1 MSPVRFWQKGAC
13 FFRRRRAPSPPAGPA
28 PSVGPSQPE
37 AEIDETIR
45 SAVERLLED
54 EALTAD
60 LVDAA
65 ARRLLDWGIMQVT
78 AILRETGAAS
88 EEARTR
94 LAALRQQMRAIARQ
108 VGQLS
113 PDEQPSALQRLL
125 EIGPGPATA
134 GHSFSPQDTKTPREI

>member
-1 MSPVRFWQKGAC
+1 MD
-13 FFRRRRAPSPPAGPA
+13 
-28 PSVGPSQPE
+28 E
-37 AEIDETIR
+37 AIQ

-65 ARRLLDWGIMQVT
+65 ACRLLDWGIAQVT

-108 VGQLS
+108 VGRLP
-113 PDEQPSALQRLL
+113 PDEQTSALQRLL
-125 EIGPGPATA
+125 EESPGPAVA
-134 GHSFSPQDTKTPREI
+134 CNSFSHQDTKTQRGKIKI

>member
-1 MSPVRFWQKGAC
+1 MSPVRFWQKAFG
-13 FFRRRRAPSPPAGPA
+13 FFRRRRASPPPAGPA
-28 PSVGPSQPE
+28 PSVGPSLLGADGDE
-37 AEIDETIR
+37 AVQ

-65 ARRLLDWGIMQVT
+65 ARHLLDWGIAQVT

-88 EEARTR
+88 EEAGTR

-113 PDEQPSALQRLL
+113 PDEQASALQRLL
-125 EIGPGPATA
+125 AEGPGPATA
-134 GHSFSPQDTKTPREI
+134 GNAFAPHETKVQR